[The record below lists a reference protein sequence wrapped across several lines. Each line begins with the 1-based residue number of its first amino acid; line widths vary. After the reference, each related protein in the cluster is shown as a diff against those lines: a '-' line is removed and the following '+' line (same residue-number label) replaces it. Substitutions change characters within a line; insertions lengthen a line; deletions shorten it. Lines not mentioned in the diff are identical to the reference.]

1 MADVPARGQC
11 ARQPH
16 VLSTDRRPREANPQ
30 AGEEEWTLAAEK
42 SAQLVSQ
49 RSMIPDLIYTVR
61 TRPHVTAKNPTG
73 INTLWGDTHVSFNLT
88 KKAFDPSLRDEGED
102 HTAGKIP
109 ATTRKNFAPSCPSCG
124 LETKPPRNCC
134 LFGKSWQPVSP
145 PITAFSLCHDSH

>member
-1 MADVPARGQC
+1 MCPPEGNVRGNHMYYPQTDVRAKQTP
-11 ARQPH
+11 
-16 VLSTDRRPREANPQ
+16 RP
-30 AGEEEWTLAAEK
+30 GEEEWTLAAEK

-49 RSMIPDLIYTVR
+49 RSMITNLIYTVR

-73 INTLWGDTHVSFNLT
+73 IDTLWGDTHVSFNLT

-124 LETKPPRNCC
+124 LETKPLRNCC